1 MYSCPGC
8 GSQMVF
14 DIPTQG
20 LKCGRCDRTMT
31 VQEADEKEA
40 VDIDALNQEIERI
53 VKREIELRTAIDAII
68 KELSL

>member
-31 VQEADEKEA
+31 VREADEKEA
-40 VDIDALNQEIERI
+40 RTAGSSFSVDLMTCPTCGAEIRALN
-53 VKREIELRTAIDAII
+53 TAAAAAP
-68 KELSL
+68 